1 MTSLAA
7 WTYANN
13 QNSSL
18 LPLYCTYTNGGCWR
32 MQSYWELHIT
42 QRSQCPGILVWIIT
56 TSDFWDHDPGSLR
69 SHLHDE
75 RCRILWMRKSS
86 HANHVMCGHG
96 PHLQNTSLNK
106 TTYSRTYSGQNIPE
120 IKSWRHCS
128 QKLVTWRDIANRSDS
143 ACPAPN

>member
-1 MTSLAA
+1 
-7 WTYANN
+7 
-13 QNSSL
+13 
-18 LPLYCTYTNGGCWR
+18 

-69 SHLHDE
+69 SRLHDE